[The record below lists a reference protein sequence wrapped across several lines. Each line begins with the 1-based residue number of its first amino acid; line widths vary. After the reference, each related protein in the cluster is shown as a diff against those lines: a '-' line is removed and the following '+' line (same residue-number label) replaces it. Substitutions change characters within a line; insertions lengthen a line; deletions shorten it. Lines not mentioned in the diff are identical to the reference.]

1 MIVSQSVRRD
11 QHDRRMMCKT
21 AGAAFA
27 EEIVRGTNCS
37 PLESEII
44 VEKAM
49 QAFGIG
55 QWEEGRVLADG
66 QIVFHAVSAQARPGC
81 PLEECPRVRLALTL
95 VLRAQDLEVRRKH
108 GASAMRRQQ
117 IVRMAEEAR
126 DQGGLLTQEDLAM
139 LVGCDVRTVRADIKG
154 LREQGIVVPTRGTVQ
169 DIGPGVS
176 HRVKAVQLWLSGKE
190 PLEVARQLN
199 HSLSAIERYIQTFC
213 RVVYA
218 QRRLRNI
225 LKTAMVVG
233 ISYSSAHQYWNLH
246 WELIEEDA
254 FYRERLDEILEV
266 GEDHWEAVDGKKSPS
281 QTDEQLDAE
290 ESSA

>member
-1 MIVSQSVRRD
+1 MIVSQSLRRD
-11 QHDRRMMCKT
+11 QHERRMMCKT

-27 EEIVRGTNCS
+27 REIVRGTNCS

-44 VEKAM
+44 VDKAM
-49 QAFGIG
+49 EAFGIG
-55 QWEEGRVLADG
+55 QWEEGRTPADG
-66 QIVFHAVSAQARPGC
+66 QVMFHAVSSEARPGC
-81 PLEECPRVRLALTL
+81 PLEECPRIRLVLTL
-95 VLRAQDLEVRRKH
+95 LIRAQDLDVRRKH

-117 IVRMAEEAR
+117 VVRMAEEAR
-126 DQGGLLTQEDLAM
+126 EQGGLLTQEDLA
-139 LVGCDVRTVRADIKG
+139 LLLGCDVRTVRADIKV
-154 LREQGIVVPTRGTVQ
+154 LRGQGVMVPTRGTVQ

-176 HRVKAVQLWLSGKE
+176 HRVKAVQLWLAGKE
-190 PLEVARQLN
+190 PLEVARQMN
-199 HSLSAIERYIQTFC
+199 HCLSSIERYIQTFC

-233 ISYSSAHQYWNLH
+233 ISCASARQYWHLH
-246 WELIEEDA
+246 WELLEEDP

-281 QTDEQLDAE
+281 QTGKQLDAE
-290 ESSA
+290 ESSP

>member
-1 MIVSQSVRRD
+1 MILSQSTRRD
-11 QHDRRMMCKT
+11 QHERRMMCKT

-27 EEIVRGTNCS
+27 REIVQGTNCS

-44 VEKAM
+44 VDKAM
-49 QAFGIG
+49 QAFGVG
-55 QWEEGRVLADG
+55 QWEEGRVLTDG
-66 QIVFHAVSAQARPGC
+66 QIVSHAVSTQARPGC
-81 PLEECPRVRLALTL
+81 PLEECPRVRLVLTL
-95 VLRAQDLEVRRKH
+95 ISRHQDLEVKRKH
-108 GASAMRRQQ
+108 GASSMRRQQ

-139 LVGCDVRTVRADIKG
+139 LVGCDVRTIRADIKG
-154 LREQGIVVPTRGTVQ
+154 LREQGIVVPTRGTIQ

-190 PLEVARQLN
+190 PLDVARQLN
-199 HSLSAIERYIQTFC
+199 HSLSSIERYTRTFC

-233 ISYSSAHQYWNLH
+233 ISFSSARQYWDLH
-246 WELIEEDA
+246 WDLIEEDT

-266 GEDHWEAVDGKKSPS
+266 GEGHWEAIDGKKSPS
-281 QTDEQLDAE
+281 QTGKPIDGE
-290 ESSA
+290 EDPR